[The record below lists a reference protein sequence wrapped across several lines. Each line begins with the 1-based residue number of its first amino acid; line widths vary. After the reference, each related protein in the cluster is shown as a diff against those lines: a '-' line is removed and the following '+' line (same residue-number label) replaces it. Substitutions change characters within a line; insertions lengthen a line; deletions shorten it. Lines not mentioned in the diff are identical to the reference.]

1 MGKEKRNETTHRTKP
16 LRNFFYTVYSLL
28 NALAFTSFFYHLY
41 LAERTA
47 RDTGVMI
54 VCGAVAVLG
63 LFVGILKPLLSKKR

>member
-1 MGKEKRNETTHRTKP
+1 MGKEKRSETTHKARP

-41 LAERTA
+41 LVQRTP

-54 VCGAVAVLG
+54 VCGAIAALG
-63 LFVGILKPLLSKKR
+63 FLVGILKPLFARKR